1 VHEFF
6 PRGARFPPHDA
17 PAPRGELP
25 LAEAAAF
32 SLDDVGTNEID
43 DAFSLQHRGEAM
55 RVGIHIAAPALGF
68 APGSALDAIA
78 RERLST
84 AYMPG
89 RKFTMLPDDVIQR
102 YSLDHGGERVAVSLY
117 FDVGAD
123 WTVGARHTRLERV
136 PVAAN
141 LRHAQYEVLNDAF
154 ASGGSVGLPFED
166 ELRSLWKLATALEQR
181 RGRPNAGG
189 TTPEYSFYVEEGRV
203 RIVPRQRGAPL
214 D

>member
-1 VHEFF
+1 PAAPVERCGRVADTHQYHLRPFLHEFF
-6 PRGARFPPHDA
+6 PRGADFARHPVPTPPED
-17 PAPRGELP
+17 LP
-25 LAEAAAF
+25 LAPVAAF
-32 SLDDVGTNEID
+32 SLDEVGTTEID
-43 DAFSLQHRGEAM
+43 DAFLVTRLESGAL

-136 PVAAN
+136 PVA
-141 LRHAQYEVLNDAF
+141 
-154 ASGGSVGLPFED
+154 
-166 ELRSLWKLATALEQR
+166 
-181 RGRPNAGG
+181 
-189 TTPEYSFYVEEGRV
+189 
-203 RIVPRQRGAPL
+203 
-214 D
+214 